1 MKHALLRN
9 AFLLAALA
17 PQAFAAPAPAQEKLI
32 TVPTLSMSS
41 QDSQLI
47 VAPREILTAGP
58 RGVDELWF
66 GNARVTIPS
75 AYFSV
80 STMELK
86 FGSIEQTV
94 RTTTRGKLADS
105 QSDARLASIEVFG
118 QRIEDVHL
126 GVRFEKFDL
135 AEMQKVEKDAAFMS
149 NAFTSIEA
157 FNAKRG
163 NVLMAMARSAARHGS
178 RIVLEDFSLS
188 YKNFRARMTGHFGL
202 RDASEKDL
210 ASIQQILKKVD
221 GRIEI
226 SVPAG
231 IPRAMCQ
238 AFVHTV
244 PNIQGT
250 GMERWQQQQ
259 NCYQAAMT
267 KIVGEG
273 WARMEDGVLRSSIV
287 ISQGNLN
294 VNGKSTKVNLSA
306 D

>member
-17 PQAFAAPAPAQEKLI
+17 PQAFAAPAQEKLI

-47 VAPREILTAGP
+47 VAPREIRTAGP
-58 RGVDELWF
+58 RGADELWF

-105 QSDARLASIEVFG
+105 QSDVRLASIEVFG

-135 AEMQKVEKDAAFMS
+135 AEMHKVEKDAAFMS

-163 NVLMAMARSAARHGS
+163 NVLMAMARSAVRHGS
-178 RIVLEDFSLS
+178 RVVIDDFSLS

-210 ASIQQILKKVD
+210 ASVQQILKKWTAAS
-221 GRIEI
+221 R
-226 SVPAG
+226 SACRPAFRAPCARLSCTPCRTSKAPAWSAG
-231 IPRAMCQ
+231 SSNRTATRPR
-238 AFVHTV
+238 
-244 PNIQGT
+244 
-250 GMERWQQQQ
+250 
-259 NCYQAAMT
+259 
-267 KIVGEG
+267 
-273 WARMEDGVLRSSIV
+273 
-287 ISQGNLN
+287 
-294 VNGKSTKVNLSA
+294 
-306 D
+306 